1 MPEAARSRHGR
12 GSVKNRTSAS
22 FGSNLRDKPVTNMDF
37 VHLHTHTHF
46 SMQNS
51 PIFPQQLF
59 AACKKHEMNTVAVTD
74 YAATFNMPELF
85 TLAGEA
91 GVRLIIGSEIYL
103 LEQDA
108 YHDSETSSSPS
119 LILLVKND
127 AGYRNL
133 CVLLSRAAREGFI
146 HGVPHVDS
154 NWLKDYREGLICL
167 SAYYAGRIGRALLA
181 GNYGEAAAFA
191 AFYKDIYGGDFYLEL
206 QRHYT
211 SFDEKLAAE
220 TIRLAEE
227 QGTSLVA
234 TNNVHYLER
243 KDADSY
249 RAMVAIKTK
258 DKLSSKQLQ
267 CLPGSENYFKS
278 PEEMATLF
286 DNAHGELSNTI
297 SIADKCTYRFCKQDP
312 KLPHFPLPEGFG
324 DEADYL
330 RQLTYEGAKKKYDD
344 PESQGLTWKLVEER
358 IEKELGVITGMG
370 FSSYFLIVSDLIA
383 ASRRMGYSVG
393 PGRGSAAGSIVAY
406 LTGITSIDPL
416 RYNLLFERFL
426 NPERLSMPDIDIDF
440 TPVGKQKVLEYSVE
454 KYGEES
460 VAKVIAI
467 GTQGARAAIR
477 DAGRVLE
484 VPLSVVDRLAK
495 LVPGK
500 PGITLDKALDDVDEL
515 RELVNRSPQNSRL
528 MDYARALEG
537 RARNVSMHA
546 GAVVITNGQLDEQ
559 VPLYVSNKI
568 ETEGRKYADEMGVD
582 ELERGTAK
590 SGGEDKQ
597 VVTQFD
603 KNWIE
608 NAGLLKIDYLGL
620 ETLAVIDETLYL
632 IQKRHNVAIDLEKV
646 PMNDRKTF
654 RIFQEGKMAGI
665 FQFESQGMQNYM
677 TKLQPTQ
684 VGDIIAMSALYR
696 PGALNAKID
705 SKRNAVDL
713 FVDRKH
719 NREPIDYMHP
729 MLEDILK
736 ETYGVIVYQEQVM
749 QISQVMGSFSLA
761 KADNLRKAMGKKKPE
776 IMQKFKADFVEGAVS
791 QGVHDKLANRIF
803 DLMAEFAGYGFN
815 KSHSAAYGVLA
826 YWTGYLK
833 AHYPAEFMTAI
844 LNSEIG
850 DVTRMKHLADEAK
863 SFNIPVFPPSVNKSD
878 ALFTIEESDGR
889 SVIRVGL
896 NAIKQVGNAARVI
909 VSSKLLRK
917 KDFSSLFD
925 LTASVDLRIVN
936 RKALESLVLAGA
948 LDELD
953 PDRAKLLA
961 NIDKAIRF
969 GQLQN
974 KSVTLGQC
982 GFFSDE
988 SNKVLQDSH
997 YPDMDAADPMPESD
1011 KLQAEKKLVGFYLS
1025 RHPLERYRRDWEAFA
1040 NLRLNNRSVQQARQY
1055 KVIGVVVAVRHHQDR
1070 KGKQMLFGVIEDFT
1084 GKADF
1089 TVFAS
1094 VYEQYH
1100 HFLKPEE
1107 VLMLTA
1113 EAEIG
1118 GGMLKL
1124 LVREVVPIK
1133 RVRETCIDK
1142 VILKV
1147 DADDPGELEKL
1158 RKVKKVLEEHRG
1170 GTAVDFDIKVQSAE
1184 NIEMLRVF
1192 ARKTPIEADDEALGK
1207 LENILG
1213 PDNVKIA
1220 G

>member
-1 MPEAARSRHGR
+1 
-12 GSVKNRTSAS
+12 
-22 FGSNLRDKPVTNMDF
+22 MDF

-46 SMQNS
+46 SMQSS
-51 PIFPQQLF
+51 PIFPQELF
-59 AACKKHEMNTVAVTD
+59 AACKRSRMHTVAVTD

-85 TLAGEA
+85 SFADETGI
-91 GVRLIIGSEIYL
+91 RLIIGSEIYL
-103 LEQDA
+103 QSTCRQGSNS
-108 YHDSETSSSPS
+108 YSPS

-127 AGYRNL
+127 EGYRNL
-133 CVLLSRAAREGFI
+133 CILLSKAAREGFI
-146 HGVPHVDS
+146 NGMPHVNS
-154 NWLKDYREGLICL
+154 SWLADAREGLICL
-167 SAYYAGRIGRALLA
+167 SAYYAGCIGRALLA
-181 GNYGEAAAFA
+181 GNYSEASEVT
-191 AFYKDIYGGDFYLEL
+191 AFYRDIYGEDFFLEL
-206 QRHYT
+206 QRHHNP
-211 SFDEKLAAE
+211 FDESLNRE
-220 TIRLAEE
+220 TIRLAQEH
-227 QGTSLVA
+227 GIGLVA

-243 KDADSY
+243 RDADRY

-258 DKLSSKQLQ
+258 EKLSSNQLQ
-267 CLPGSENYFKS
+267 CLPNNENYFKS
-278 PEEMATLF
+278 PQEMSGLF
-286 DNAHGELSNTI
+286 NDSHGELSNTV
-297 SIADKCTYRFCKQDP
+297 SIAEKCTYSFRKEEP
-312 KLPHFPLPEGFG
+312 KLPHFPLPEGFD
-324 DEADYL
+324 DEAHYL
-330 RQLTYEGAKKKYDD
+330 KHLTNEGAKKKYTD
-344 PESQGLTWKLVEER
+344 PESQGLSWKVINGR
-358 IEKELGVITGMG
+358 IEKELETITSMG

-383 ASRRMGYSVG
+383 ASRRLGYSVG

-416 RYNLLFERFL
+416 RYKLLFERFL
-426 NPERLSMPDIDIDF
+426 NPERGSMPDIDIDF
-440 TPVGKQKVLEYSVE
+440 TPVGKQRVLEYTVQ

-467 GTQGARAAIR
+467 GTLGARAAIR

-484 VPLSVVDRLAK
+484 VPLAVVDRLAK
-495 LVPGK
+495 LVPGR
-500 PGITLDKALDDVDEL
+500 PGITLTKALEEVGEL
-515 RELVNRSPQNSRL
+515 RELVKSSSKNARL

-546 GAVVITNGQLDEQ
+546 GAVVITNGRLDEQ

-568 ETEGRKYADEMGVD
+568 ETEERKYADEMELD
-582 ELERGTAK
+582 ELERSTAR
-590 SGGEDKQ
+590 SSSDDKQ

-620 ETLAVIDETLYL
+620 ETLAVIDETLHL
-632 IQKRHNVAIDLEKV
+632 IRKRHNIAIDLEKV
-646 PMNDRKTF
+646 PVDDRMTF

-705 SKRNAVDL
+705 EKRNAVDL

-749 QISQVMGSFSLA
+749 QISQVMGGFSLA

-776 IMQKFKADFVEGAVS
+776 IMQKFKADFVEGAVA

-850 DVTRMKHLADEAK
+850 DTARMKHLTDEAK
-863 SFNIPVFPPSVNKSD
+863 SFNIPVLPPSVNKSD
-878 ALFTIEESDGR
+878 ALFAIEEVGGR

-896 NAIKQVGNAARVI
+896 NAIKQVGNAARAV
-909 VSSKLLRK
+909 VSARLLRK
-917 KDFSSLFD
+917 KDFINLFD
-925 LTASVDLRIVN
+925 LAASVDLRVVN
-936 RKALESLVLAGA
+936 RKALESLILAGS

-953 PDRAKLLA
+953 SDRAKLLA

-988 SNKVLQDSH
+988 SNEALQDSL
-997 YPDMDAADPMPESD
+997 YPDMDAAEPMPENER
-1011 KLQAEKKLVGFYLS
+1011 LQAEKKLVGFYLS
-1025 RHPLERYRRDWEAFA
+1025 RHPLEPYRRDWQAFA
-1040 NLRLNNRSVQQARQY
+1040 NLALNTRNVQQARQY
-1055 KVIGVVVAVRHHQDR
+1055 KVIGVLVAIRHHQDR
-1070 KGKQMLFGVIEDFT
+1070 KGKQMLFGSIEDFT

-1089 TVFAS
+1089 TVFSS
-1094 VYEQYH
+1094 VYEQYRH
-1100 HFLKPEE
+1100 LFKPEE
-1107 VLMLTA
+1107 VLMLTV
-1113 EAEIG
+1113 EAEVS

-1124 LVREVVPIK
+1124 LVKEVVPIK
-1133 RVRETCIDK
+1133 QVRETCIDK
-1142 VILKV
+1142 VILKI
-1147 DADDPGELEKL
+1147 DADDPAELEKL
-1158 RKVKKVLEEHRG
+1158 EKVKKVFEEHKG
-1170 GTAVDFDIKVQSAE
+1170 GTAVDFEIKVQAAE
-1184 NIEMLRVF
+1184 NIELLRVF
-1192 ARKTPIEADDEALGK
+1192 ARRSPIEADDTTLGE

>member
-1 MPEAARSRHGR
+1 
-12 GSVKNRTSAS
+12 
-22 FGSNLRDKPVTNMDF
+22 MDF

-46 SMQNS
+46 SMQSS
-51 PIFPQQLF
+51 PIFPHELF
-59 AACKKHEMNTVAVTD
+59 AVCRKHGMHTVAVTD

-85 TLAGEA
+85 SLADEA

-108 YHDSETSSSPS
+108 YHNSKSSSSPS
-119 LILLVKND
+119 LLLLVKNEE
-127 AGYRNL
+127 GYRNL
-133 CVLLSRAAREGFI
+133 CILLSKAAREGFFN
-146 HGVPHVDS
+146 GMPHVDS
-154 NWLKDYREGLICL
+154 SWLAETREGLICL

-181 GNYGEAAAFA
+181 GNHSEAASFA
-191 AFYKDIYGGDFYLEL
+191 AFYSDIYGGDFFLEL
-206 QRHYT
+206 QRHRT
-211 SFDEKLAAE
+211 PFDESLNTE
-220 TIRLAEE
+220 TIKLAEE
-227 QGTSLVA
+227 HGIGLVA
-234 TNNVHYLER
+234 TNNVHYLEK
-243 KDADSY
+243 KDADRY

-258 DKLSSKQLQ
+258 EKLSSSQLQ
-267 CLPGSENYFKS
+267 CLPNSENYFKS
-278 PEEMATLF
+278 PQEMAALF
-286 DNAHGELSNTI
+286 DNTYGELSNTVG
-297 SIADKCTYRFCKQDP
+297 IAGRCTYSFREEDP
-312 KLPHFPLPEGFG
+312 KLPHFPLPEGFD
-324 DEADYL
+324 DETHYL
-330 RQLTYEGAKKKYDD
+330 KHLTYRGAKKKYAD
-344 PESQGLTWKLVEER
+344 PESHGLTWKMINER
-358 IEKELGVITGMG
+358 IEKELETITGTG

-416 RYNLLFERFL
+416 RYKLLFERFL
-426 NPERLSMPDIDIDF
+426 NPERASMPDIDIDF
-440 TPVGKQKVLEYSVE
+440 TPVGKQKVLEYTVE

-467 GTQGARAAIR
+467 GTLGARAAIR

-484 VPLSVVDRLAK
+484 VPLAVVDRLAK
-495 LVPGK
+495 LVPGR
-500 PGITLDKALDDVDEL
+500 PGITLTKALEEVGEL
-515 RELVNRSPQNSRL
+515 KELVKSSSRNARL

-546 GAVVITNGQLDEQ
+546 GAVVITNGRLDEQ

-568 ETEGRKYADEMGVD
+568 ETEERKYADEMGKA
-582 ELERGTAK
+582 ELERGAAR
-590 SGGEDKQ
+590 SGGDDKQ

-620 ETLAVIDETLYL
+620 ETLAVIDETLHL
-632 IQKRHNVAIDLEKV
+632 IKKRHSVDIDLEQV
-646 PMNDRKTF
+646 PMDDRKTF

-665 FQFESQGMQNYM
+665 FQFESQGMQSYM

-684 VGDIIAMSALYR
+684 IGDIIAMSALYR

-705 SKRNAVDL
+705 EKRNAVDL

-749 QISQVMGSFSLA
+749 QISQVMGGFSLA

-776 IMQKFKADFVEGAVS
+776 IMQKFKADFVEGAVK

-850 DVTRMKHLADEAK
+850 DAARMKHLTDEAK
-863 SFNIPVFPPSVNKSD
+863 SFNIAVLPPSVNKSD
-878 ALFTIEESDGR
+878 ALFAIEESDGR

-896 NAIKQVGNAARVI
+896 NAIKQVGNAARAV
-909 VSSKLLRK
+909 VSARLLRK
-917 KDFSSLFD
+917 KDFANLFD
-925 LTASVDLRIVN
+925 LTASVDLRVMN
-936 RKALESLVLAGA
+936 RKALECLILAGA

-953 PDRAKLLA
+953 PERAKLLA

-974 KSVTLGQC
+974 KSVTLGQS

-988 SNKVLQDSH
+988 SNEMIQDSL
-997 YPDMDAADPMPESD
+997 YPEMDAAEPMPENER
-1011 KLQAEKKLVGFYLS
+1011 LQAEKKLVGFYLS
-1025 RHPLERYRRDWEAFA
+1025 RHPLEPYRRDWEAFA
-1040 NLRLNNRSVQQARQY
+1040 NLPLNNRDVQQARQY
-1055 KVIGVVVAVRHHQDR
+1055 KVIGVVVSIRHHQDR
-1070 KGKQMLFGVIEDFT
+1070 KGRQMLFGSIEDFT

-1100 HFLKPEE
+1100 HLLKPEE
-1107 VLMLTA
+1107 VLMLTV
-1113 EAEIG
+1113 EAEVG

-1124 LVREVVPIK
+1124 LVKEVVPIK
-1133 RVRETCIDK
+1133 QVRETCIDK
-1142 VILKV
+1142 VILKI
-1147 DADDPGELEKL
+1147 DADDPAELEKL
-1158 RKVKKVLEEHRG
+1158 EKVRRVFEEHRG
-1170 GTAVDFDIKVQSAE
+1170 ETAVDFEVKVQSAE
-1184 NIEMLRVF
+1184 NIELLRVF
-1192 ARKTPIEADDEALGK
+1192 ARRSPIEADDTTLGK

>member
-1 MPEAARSRHGR
+1 
-12 GSVKNRTSAS
+12 
-22 FGSNLRDKPVTNMDF
+22 MDF

-46 SMQNS
+46 SMQSS
-51 PIFPQQLF
+51 PIFPQELF
-59 AACKKHEMNTVAVTD
+59 AACRKNEMHTVAVTD
-74 YAATFNMPELF
+74 YSAMFNMPELF
-85 TLAGEA
+85 SLAEEA

-108 YHDSETSSSPS
+108 YHNSKSSSSPS

-127 AGYRNL
+127 EGYRNL

-146 HGVPHVDS
+146 NGMPHVDS
-154 NWLKDYREGLICL
+154 QWLREAREGLVCL

-181 GNYGEAAAFA
+181 GNHEEAASFATFYKNIYGE
-191 AFYKDIYGGDFYLEL
+191 DFFLEL
-206 QRHYT
+206 QRHHT
-211 SFDEKLAAE
+211 PFDDSLNSE
-220 TIRLAEE
+220 TISLAQEH
-227 QGTSLVA
+227 GIGLVA

-243 KDADSY
+243 KDADRY

-258 DKLSSKQLQ
+258 EKLSSQQLQ
-267 CLPGSENYFKS
+267 CLPNSENYFKS
-278 PEEMATLF
+278 PREMAVLF
-286 DNAHGELSNTI
+286 DNAHGELSNTLG
-297 SIADKCTYRFCKQDP
+297 IAERCTYSFRKEEP
-312 KLPHFPLPEGFG
+312 KLPDFPLPEGF
-324 DEADYL
+324 DNEAQYL
-330 RQLTYEGAKKKYDD
+330 RHMTYEGAKIKYAD
-344 PESQGLTWKLVEER
+344 PEAEGLSWKMIEER
-358 IEKELGVITGMG
+358 IEKELETITSMG
-370 FSSYFLIVSDLIA
+370 FSSYFLIVSDLID

-416 RYNLLFERFL
+416 RYKLLFERFL
-426 NPERLSMPDIDIDF
+426 NPERGSMPDIDIDF
-440 TPVGKQKVLEYSVE
+440 TPVGKQKVLEYTVE

-467 GTQGARAAIR
+467 GTLGARAAIR
-477 DAGRVLE
+477 DAGRVLD
-484 VPLSVVDRLAK
+484 VQLAVVDRLAK

-500 PGITLDKALDDVDEL
+500 PGITLKKALDEASEL
-515 RELVNRSPQNSRL
+515 RGLVKNSSSNARL
-528 MDYARALEG
+528 MDSALALEG

-546 GAVVITNGQLDEQ
+546 GAVVITNGRLDEQ

-568 ETEGRKYADEMGVD
+568 ETEERKYADEMEQA
-582 ELERGTAK
+582 ELERGTAR
-590 SGGEDKQ
+590 SNSDDKQ

-620 ETLAVIDETLYL
+620 ETLAVIDETLHL
-632 IQKRHNVAIDLEKV
+632 IRKRHNVEIDLESV
-646 PMNDRKTF
+646 PMDDRKTF
-654 RIFQEGKMAGI
+654 KIFQGGKMAGI

-684 VGDIIAMSALYR
+684 IGDIIAMSALYR

-705 SKRNAVDL
+705 EKRNAVDL

-749 QISQVMGSFSLA
+749 QISQVMGGFSLA

-776 IMQKFKADFVEGAVS
+776 IMQRFKADFVEGAVK
-791 QGVHDKLANRIF
+791 QGVHDKLANRVF
-803 DLMAEFAGYGFN
+803 DLMSEFAGYGFN

-850 DVTRMKHLADEAK
+850 DSARMKHLTDEAK
-863 SFNIPVFPPSVNKSD
+863 SFNIAVLPPSVNKSD
-878 ALFTIEESDGR
+878 ALFAIEEKEGKP
-889 SVIRVGL
+889 VIRVGL
-896 NAIKQVGNAARVI
+896 NAIKQVGNAARAV
-909 VSSKLLRK
+909 VSARLLRK
-917 KDFSSLFD
+917 KDFVNLFD
-925 LTASVDLRIVN
+925 LTASVDLRVMN
-936 RKALESLVLAGA
+936 RKALECLVLAGA
-948 LDELD
+948 LDDLD

-988 SNKVLQDSH
+988 SNEALQDSL
-997 YPDMDAADPMPESD
+997 YPDMDPAEPMPENE

-1025 RHPLERYRRDWEAFA
+1025 RHPMEPYRRDWEAFA
-1040 NLRLNNRSVQQARQY
+1040 NLRLNTRNVQQARQY
-1055 KVIGVVVAVRHHQDR
+1055 KVIGVVVSIRHHQDR
-1070 KGKQMLFGVIEDFT
+1070 KGKQMLFGSLEDFT

-1094 VYEQYH
+1094 VYEQYRH
-1100 HFLKPEE
+1100 LLKPEE
-1107 VLMLTA
+1107 VLMMTV
-1113 EAEIG
+1113 EAEDG
-1118 GGMLKL
+1118 GGALKL
-1124 LVREVVPIK
+1124 LVKEVVPIK
-1133 RVRETCIDK
+1133 QVRETCIDK
-1142 VILKV
+1142 VILKI
-1147 DADDPGELEKL
+1147 DADDPAELEKL
-1158 RKVKKVLEEHRG
+1158 EKLKKVFEEHQG
-1170 GTAVDFDIKVQSAE
+1170 GTAVDFEVKIQDAG
-1184 NIEMLRVF
+1184 NIELLRVF
-1192 ARKTPIEADDEALGK
+1192 ARRCPIEADETTLGK
-1207 LENILG
+1207 LETILG
-1213 PDNVKIA
+1213 PDNVTIA